1 MMVGYVGDIRTDS
14 LSLWRSG
21 SAGPADFLHRC
32 PENCPKTIPYSGM
45 NARSHGDND
54 KIVVTIESRNPL
66 LCNMKR
72 QRRND
77 ILVEQVVERLK
88 SIRRAQGLTQENV
101 RFDTDL
107 NIGRIESGRHSISLT
122 TLADLCDYYGIS
134 LETFFKEIVT
144 RK

>member
-1 MMVGYVGDIRTDS
+1 MYDLYM
-14 LSLWRSG
+14 
-21 SAGPADFLHRC
+21 C
-32 PENCPKTIPYSGM
+32 
-45 NARSHGDND
+45 
-54 KIVVTIESRNPL
+54 VVIFALINPL

-88 SIRRAQGLTQENV
+88 SIRRAHGLTQENV

-122 TLADLCDYYGIS
+122 TLADLCDYYDIS
-134 LETFFKEIVT
+134 LEDFFKDIVT

>member
-1 MMVGYVGDIRTDS
+1 MLVAGYT
-14 LSLWRSG
+14 L
-21 SAGPADFLHRC
+21 
-32 PENCPKTIPYSGM
+32 
-45 NARSHGDND
+45 
-54 KIVVTIESRNPL
+54 VVTFQSGIPL

-88 SIRRAQGLTQENV
+88 SIRRAQGLTQESV

-122 TLADLCDYYGIS
+122 TLADLCDYYDIS
-134 LETFFKEIVT
+134 LEDFFKEIVT